1 VEALSVGAEFSIVI
15 AVAFGFFILSSCLS
29 VLLRGAS
36 APGAAGEQIT
46 EGHLQFLLFYETAVL
61 AALGVF
67 LKMRG
72 WTPDRLGL
80 RLTPVDVLLGLV
92 LAVVTFLSV
101 IAVYTVLSAVAPP
114 IVEAAQQVELVASGL
129 RWRSVILVS
138 LVNGLFEEVFVV
150 GYVMS
155 ALRDRTTLGSAVSI
169 SLGIR
174 MLYHFYQGTFGV
186 VAILP
191 FGVLLAYWYGR
202 TGRLWPAIVAH
213 AAYDFYALSAFAC

>member
-15 AVAFGFFILSSCLS
+15 AVAFGLFIFTSTYS
-29 VLLRGAS
+29 VLLHGGG
-36 APGAAGEQIT
+36 APGTAGDQIT
-46 EGHLQFLLFYETAVL
+46 EGSLQFLLFYETAVL

-67 LKMRG
+67 LAMRG
-72 WTPDRLGL
+72 WTVDRLGL
-80 RLTPVDVLLGLV
+80 RLSPVDVLSGLA
-92 LAVVTFLSV
+92 LAVATFLSI
-101 IAVYTVLSAVAPP
+101 IAVYIVLSAVAPQ
-114 IVEAAQQVELVASGL
+114 IVDAAQEVELVAAGL

-138 LVNGLFEEVFVV
+138 LVNGIFEEVFVV

-169 SLGIR
+169 SVGIR
-174 MLYHFYQGTFGV
+174 MLYHFYQGMFGV
-186 VAILP
+186 LTIVP